1 MSSTCSPM
9 VFTPDKASINKGGVP
24 SNSGA
29 NAIAKVVFEDAIDDA
44 GPLLRA
50 SFYLLKHLHAGSQP
64 RKTLSGSNL
73 F

>member
-1 MSSTCSPM
+1 M
-9 VFTPDKASINKGGVP
+9 VFTPDKASINNGGVR
-24 SNSGA
+24 SNLGA
-29 NAIAKVVFEDAIDDA
+29 NASAKVVLEDVQDHA

>member
-1 MSSTCSPM
+1 M

-50 SFYLLKHLHAGSQP
+50 SFY
-64 RKTLSGSNL
+64 
-73 F
+73 